1 MPISEAGNATQL
13 ARQRGA
19 DPTTVGTR
27 ILHELE
33 QHGACTI
40 EALTAILPSCSW
52 NQVFMAVDT
61 LSREGALRL
70 QLHARSQYVVSL
82 AGPRTDTYRP
92 VISAH
97 SIETAAP
104 HPGA

>member
-33 QHGACTI
+33 QRGACTI

-61 LSREGALRL
+61 LSREERYAFSCTLDPNTSFPSQGHGRIRIALL
-70 QLHARSQYVVSL
+70 S
-82 AGPRTDTYRP
+82 RP
-92 VISAH
+92 
-97 SIETAAP
+97 TA
-104 HPGA
+104 